1 MEQLIPLVNQL
12 QDLVYN
18 TIGSDFLDLP
28 SIVVVGSQSCGKSS
42 VLENIVGKDFLP
54 RGTGIVTRRPLILQL
69 INLKRKTKNNHDEE
83 STSDNNS
90 EETSAAGETG
100 SLEGIEEDSDEIED
114 YAEFLHIPDTKFT
127 DMNKV
132 RAEIENET
140 LRVAGANKGINKL
153 PINLK
158 IYSTRVLNLT
168 LIDLPG
174 LTKIP
179 VGDQPTDI
187 EAQTRS
193 LIMEYIS
200 RPNSIILAVSPAN
213 FDIVNS
219 EGLKLARSVDPK
231 GKRTIGVL
239 TKLDLM
245 DQGTNAMD
253 ILSGR
258 VYPLKLGF
266 VATVN
271 RSQSDIVSHKS
282 MRDALQSER
291 SFFEHHPAYRTIK
304 DRCGTPYLAKTL
316 SNLLVSHIRERLPD
330 IKARLSTLISQTQ
343 QQLNNYGDFKL
354 SDQSQRGIILL
365 QAMNRFANTFI
376 ASIDGNSSNI
386 PTKELSGG
394 ARLYSIFNNVFTTA
408 LNSIDPL
415 QNLSTVDIRTAILN
429 STGSRATLF
438 LSEMAFDILVKPQ
451 LNLLAAP
458 CHQCVELVYE
468 ELMKICHY
476 SGDSD
481 ISHFPKLQTAL
492 VETVSDLL
500 RENLTPTYSF
510 VESLIAIQSAY
521 INTNHPDFLGVQ
533 GAMAVVLS
541 RKEQNRLMLSQ
552 ENDEPISSALD
563 TVKPDG
569 IELYSSDPDT
579 SVKSITNKATNEITT
594 LKSDDSAK
602 MQPLDVLASKRYNNA
617 FSTETAERKTFLSYV
632 FGANNATR
640 KAMSIDK
647 SSSYPLNDSLSGGDT
662 NHKNNHPLKMTDL
675 SNEVETMALEDMS
688 EREEVEVDLIKE
700 LITSYFNLTRK
711 IIIDQVPKV
720 IMHLLVNA
728 SKDAIQNRLVSK
740 LYREDFFDTLLIEDE
755 NVKSEREKCERLLS
769 VYNQANKIIST
780 VF

>member
-1 MEQLIPLVNQL
+1 MEKLIPLVNQL
-12 QDLVYN
+12 QDLVFN

-69 INLKRKTKNNHDEE
+69 INLKEEE
-83 STSDNNS
+83 SNSDVNHEDPQQDSSN
-90 EETSAAGETG
+90 TDGTTA
-100 SLEGIEEDSDEIED
+100 SLENRSDQEG
-114 YAEFLHIPDTKFT
+114 YAEFLHLPNVRFT
-127 DMNKV
+127 DFGKV

-158 IYSTRVLNLT
+158 IYSKHVLNLT

-187 EAQTRS
+187 ESQTRS
-193 LIMEYIS
+193 LIMEYIGK
-200 RPNSIILAVSPAN
+200 PNSIILAVSPAN

-219 EGLKLARSVDPK
+219 EGLKLARLVDPK

-266 VATVN
+266 IPTVN
-271 RSQSDIVSHKS
+271 RSQSDIISHKS
-282 MRDALQSER
+282 LRDALLSEND
-291 SFFEHHPAYRTIK
+291 FFANHPAYRAIVN
-304 DRCGTPYLAKTL
+304 RCGTFYLAKTL
-316 SNLLVSHIRERLPD
+316 SNLLIAHIRDRLPD

-343 QQLNNYGDFKL
+343 SQLENYGIFKV
-354 SDQSQRGIILL
+354 SDKAQRGIILL
-365 QAMNRFANTFI
+365 QAMNRFANSFI

-394 ARLYSIFNNVFTTA
+394 ARLYSIFNNVFSTT

-415 QNLSTVDIRTAILN
+415 QNLSITDIRTAILN

-451 LNLLAAP
+451 LALLAPP
-458 CHQCVELVYE
+458 CHECVELVYE

-476 SGDSD
+476 SGDTDMSR
-481 ISHFPKLQTAL
+481 FPKLQTAL
-492 VETVSDLL
+492 IETVSDLL
-500 RENLTPTYSF
+500 RENLSPTFSF
-510 VESLIAIQSAY
+510 VESLISIQMAY

-533 GAMAVVLS
+533 GAMSNVLARKNQHLTTRRRSASYSNPVVDTT
-541 RKEQNRLMLSQ
+541 K
-552 ENDEPISSALD
+552 NDNPDSSITDIA
-563 TVKPDG
+563 
-569 IELYSSDPDT
+569 SSDDVT
-579 SVKSITNKATNEITT
+579 SVTPNRKLQNFG
-594 LKSDDSAK
+594 SDN
-602 MQPLDVLASKRYNNA
+602 L
-617 FSTETAERKTFLSYV
+617 ERKTFLSYV
-632 FGANNATR
+632 FGANNSVKRAPMHSKR
-640 KAMSIDK
+640 LS
-647 SSSYPLNDSLSGGDT
+647 NSLSLNEPVHMLSDQT
-662 NHKNNHPLKMTDL
+662 NTQPQSNYANSFPVKMTDL
-675 SNEVETMALEDMS
+675 SSEVESMALEEMT
-688 EREEVEVDLIKE
+688 EREELEVELIQE
-700 LITSYFNLTRK
+700 LITSYFILTRK
-711 IIIDQVPKV
+711 IVVDQVPKV

-728 SKDAIQNRLVSK
+728 SKDAVQNRLVSS
-740 LYREDFFDTLLIEDE
+740 LYREELFDSLLIEDE
-755 NVKSEREKCERLLS
+755 NIKSEREKNERLLS
-769 VYNQANKIIST
+769 VYMQANKMISN